1 MPLSGQ
7 SEDATGG
14 DEPPRKRARTT
25 GALEEGSTLSS
36 LRASI
41 SPPRPR
47 ITQSRESSNG
57 TPRQDEPEIAPGSL
71 ISSPFQL
78 TRIRDSPG
86 SLNNG
91 SVSLGTIVCDPMI
104 REMWQFNYMHDLDF
118 LMSNMDPDT
127 KDMVKIHVV
136 HGYWKKESGLHMKS
150 QALQYPNVHLRCA
163 YMPEIFGTHHTKMM
177 VLLRHDD
184 QAQIIIHT
192 ANMIPQDWA
201 NLSQAAW
208 TSPLLPLLPA
218 EKLADQALAR
228 GSNTASYG
236 SGLRFKLDFLGYL
249 KAYDSRRT
257 ICRPLIEELL
267 KYDFSSIRGALVGHV
282 PGRHHVESDNPTLF
296 GWSAIRAI
304 LNTIPAHNGDKPEVV
319 AQVSSIAT
327 LGVTDQWL
335 QKTLFAALAA
345 SSNSQSKTPKL
356 GIVFPTPDE
365 IRKSLDGYNSG
376 GSIHVKIQTAAQAKQ
391 LQYLKP
397 LFYHWSGENRPV
409 APPSTSAAAP
419 STVASTVRE
428 AWQNRAGPSTVAST
442 PSTVANTVR
451 EAGRNRAAPHIKTYI
466 RFADEAKTRIDW
478 ALVTSANLS
487 KQAWGEGLNAAGDVR
502 ICSYELGVL
511 VSPSMYAEDAVMV
524 PTFQTDVPKEAVDGK
539 ITIGFRMPYD
549 LPLVRYG
556 ADEEPWCATK
566 AYEELDWM
574 GRSYGV

>member
-7 SEDATGG
+7 SSDVTGS
-14 DEPPRKRARTT
+14 DEPPRKRVRTT
-25 GALEEGSTLSS
+25 DATEEGSALTS

-47 ITQSRESSNG
+47 IVSAQSQANSNDK
-57 TPRQDEPEIAPGSL
+57 PRQNEPEITPGSL

-91 SVSLGTIVCDPMI
+91 SVSLGKIVCDPMI

-127 KDMVKIHVV
+127 KDIVKVNVV
-136 HGYWKKESGLHMKS
+136 HGYWKQESGLHMKS
-150 QALQYPNVHLRCA
+150 QALKYPNVKLRCA

-208 TSPLLPLLPA
+208 ISPLLPLLPA
-218 EKLADQALAR
+218 TKLTDQTLAQ
-228 GSNTASYG
+228 GSKSASYG

-249 KAYDSRRT
+249 KAYDGRRI
-257 ICRPLIEELL
+257 ICKSLVEELI

-282 PGRHHVESDNPTLF
+282 PGRHHVQNDNPTLF
-296 GWSAIRAI
+296 GWPAVRAI

-335 QKTLFAALAA
+335 QKTLFTALSA
-345 SSNSQSKTPKL
+345 SSNSPSKSPKL

-365 IRKSLDGYNSG
+365 IRNSLDGYKSG
-376 GSIHVKIQTAAQAKQ
+376 GSIHVKIQTPAQAKQ
-391 LQYLKP
+391 LKYLKP
-397 LFYHWSGENRPV
+397 LFYHWAGDNRP
-409 APPSTSAAAP
+409 APPPSASSAAP
-419 STVASTVRE
+419 S
-428 AWQNRAGPSTVAST
+428 
-442 PSTVANTVR
+442 TVR
-451 EAGRNRAAPHIKTYI
+451 EAGRKRAAPHIKTYI
-466 RFADEAKTRIDW
+466 RFADEGKTRIDW

-487 KQAWGEGLNAAGDVR
+487 KQAWGEGLNSAGDVR

-524 PTFQTDVPKEAVDGK
+524 PTFQENMPKEAVDGK
-539 ITIGFRMPYD
+539 TTIGCRMPYD

-556 ADEEPWCATK
+556 EGEEPWCATK
-566 AYEELDWM
+566 AYEEPDWM

>member
-1 MPLSGQ
+1 
-7 SEDATGG
+7 
-14 DEPPRKRARTT
+14 
-25 GALEEGSTLSS
+25 
-36 LRASI
+36 
-41 SPPRPR
+41 
-47 ITQSRESSNG
+47 
-57 TPRQDEPEIAPGSL
+57 
-71 ISSPFQL
+71 
-78 TRIRDSPG
+78 
-86 SLNNG
+86 
-91 SVSLGTIVCDPMI
+91 
-104 REMWQFNYMHDLDF
+104 
-118 LMSNMDPDT
+118 
-127 KDMVKIHVV
+127 
-136 HGYWKKESGLHMKS
+136 
-150 QALQYPNVHLRCA
+150 
-163 YMPEIFGTHHTKMM
+163 M

-208 TSPLLPLLPA
+208 TSPLLPLLPTA
-218 EKLADQALAR
+218 KLADQTLAQ
-228 GSNTASYG
+228 GSKSASYG

-257 ICRPLIEELL
+257 ICKPLIEELL

-296 GWSAIRAI
+296 GWPAISAI
-304 LNTIPAHNGDKPEVV
+304 LKTIPAHNGDKPEVV

-335 QKTLFAALAA
+335 QKTLFTALST
-345 SSNSQSKTPKL
+345 SSNIPSKTPKL

-376 GSIHVKIQTAAQAKQ
+376 GSIHVKIQTPAQAKQ
-391 LQYLKP
+391 LQYLTP
-397 LFYHWSGENRPV
+397 LFYHWAGDDRP
-409 APPSTSAAAP
+409 APQPTTSSAAP
-419 STVASTVRE
+419 S
-428 AWQNRAGPSTVAST
+428 
-442 PSTVANTVR
+442 TVR
-451 EAGRNRAAPHIKTYI
+451 EAGRKRAAPHIKTYI

-487 KQAWGEGLNAAGDVR
+487 KQAWGEGRNAAGDVR

-511 VSPSMYAEDAVMV
+511 VSPSMYADDAVMV
-524 PTFQTDVPKEAVDGK
+524 PTFQGDMPKEAVDGK
-539 ITIGFRMPYD
+539 ITIGCRMPYD

-566 AYEELDWM
+566 AYEEPDWM

>member
-7 SEDATGG
+7 SEDATGD

-91 SVSLGTIVCDPMI
+91 SVSLGKIVCDPMI

-228 GSNTASYG
+228 GSNMASYG

-249 KAYDSRRT
+249 KAT
-257 ICRPLIEELL
+257 ISLPSAAPLLGT
-267 KYDFSSIRGALVGHV
+267 FQAASLVE
-282 PGRHHVESDNPTLF
+282 RDKPTLF

-327 LGVTDQWL
+327 LGVTDRWL

-356 GIVFPTPDE
+356 GI
-365 IRKSLDGYNSG
+365 
-376 GSIHVKIQTAAQAKQ
+376 TAAQAKQ

-539 ITIGFRMPYD
+539 ITIGCRMPYD

-566 AYEELDWM
+566 AYEELDLM

>member
-7 SEDATGG
+7 SKDGASG
-14 DEPPRKRARTT
+14 DEPPRKRVRTT
-25 GALEEGSTLSS
+25 GASGGGSTLTS

-41 SPPRPR
+41 SPPRSR
-47 ITQSRESSNG
+47 IASSRATSSSG
-57 TPRQDEPEIAPGSL
+57 TPRQNEPEIAPGSL

-78 TRIRDSPG
+78 TRIRDSSG

-91 SVSLGTIVCDPMI
+91 CVSLGKIVCDPMI

-118 LMSNMDPDT
+118 LMRNMDPDT
-127 KDMVKIHVV
+127 KDSVKVHVV
-136 HGYWKKESGLHMKS
+136 HGYWKHESGLHMKAGERGLTVLQS
-150 QALQYPNVHLRCA
+150 QAQKYPNIQLRCA

-208 TSPLLPLLPA
+208 TSPLLPLIPT
-218 EKLADQALAR
+218 EKSTDQTLAQ
-228 GSNTASYG
+228 GSKTASYG

-249 KAYDSRRT
+249 KAYDNRRT
-257 ICRPLIEELL
+257 ICKSLIEELL

-296 GWSAIRAI
+296 GWPALRAV
-304 LNTIPAHNGDKPEVV
+304 LNTIPAHNGDKPEIV

-335 QKTLFAALAA
+335 QKTLFTALSA
-345 SSNSQSKTPKL
+345 SSNSPSKTPKL

-365 IRKSLDGYNSG
+365 IRKSFDGYTSG
-376 GSIHVKIQTAAQAKQ
+376 GSIHVKIQTPPQAKQ

-397 LFYHWSGENRPV
+397 LFYRWAGDSL
-409 APPSTSAAAP
+409 
-419 STVASTVRE
+419 STVR
-428 AWQNRAGPSTVAST
+428 PTT
-442 PSTVANTVR
+442 PSVATSTARTKVR

-487 KQAWGEGLNAAGDVR
+487 KQAWGEGRNAGGDVR

-524 PTFQTDVPKEAVDGK
+524 PTFKEDTPKEAVDGK
-539 ITIGFRMPYD
+539 ITIGCRMPYD

-556 ADEEPWCATK
+556 ASEEPWCATK

-574 GRSYGV
+574 GRSYGL